1 MQDTVWADDIL
12 VARICDLPLIRGKS
26 DWEAE
31 QANARLIAAAPEL
44 YAACWAVL
52 NMEQPELPE
61 SIVAQ
66 LSAAVNKAE
75 AESKLGL

>member
-1 MQDTVWADDIL
+1 MQT
-12 VARICDLPLIRGKS
+12 PN
-26 DWEAE
+26 WENE
-31 QANARLIAAAPEL
+31 QEREQLRNAAPEL